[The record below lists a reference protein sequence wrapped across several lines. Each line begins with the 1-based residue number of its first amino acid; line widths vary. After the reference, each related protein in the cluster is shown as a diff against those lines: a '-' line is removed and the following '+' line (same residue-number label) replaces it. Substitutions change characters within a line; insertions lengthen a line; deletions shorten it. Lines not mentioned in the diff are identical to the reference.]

1 MNSAHA
7 MWYLTRS
14 TGIVTLVLV
23 TLSVLIGII
32 SSLRAGGKRTPRFV
46 VAGLHRNVSLLTVVF
61 IAIHVTTT
69 VLDGYAPI
77 TFLDSVVPFISSYR
91 PIWLGLGAVASD
103 LVLALVITSL
113 IRVRI
118 GLRTWRGIHWTAY
131 ACFPI
136 AIVHSL
142 GTGSDASRSWMLAVV
157 IGSVAL
163 VAIATL
169 VRLWQGRQVVQSIRF
184 AGTAAVVVLPIIAL
198 IWATNGPLAKG
209 WASRA
214 GTPTHSGGASS
225 NQTTASNGLPSP
237 PYTAPITGTINGTAA
252 DAAGNTTITLQG
264 TAQGSSTTVLN
275 FTITGPSNGSGGVTN
290 LSSSTAQYGPPSQPA
305 LYSGTVIGL
314 QNSSINI
321 SVSNV
326 GAAPQHLLIAATLRI
341 NFSAGTFSGQIQV
354 N

>member
-169 VRLWQGRQVVQSIRF
+169 VRLWQRTEISLQDARAGMTRHSERGIRALGTLLVV
-184 AGTAAVVVLPIIAL
+184 ATPIAL
-198 IWATNGPLAKG
+198 AAWALAGPLAPR
-209 WASRA
+209 WAARA
-214 GTPTHSGGASS
+214 GTPTRTAPAGTSLADLAARETALEAQQAREIARANAQVTSQLAAVRAAIAAANQASRAAASASSSGGGASS
-225 NQTTASNGLPSP
+225 SG
-237 PYTAPITGTINGTAA
+237 GTAVP
-252 DAAGNTTITLQG
+252 AAGGTSVPTLAPVAVAPTPAPVAVSG
-264 TAQGSSTTVLN
+264 
-275 FTITGPSNGSGGVTN
+275 GSG
-290 LSSSTAQYGPPSQPA
+290 
-305 LYSGTVIGL
+305 
-314 QNSSINI
+314 
-321 SVSNV
+321 
-326 GAAPQHLLIAATLRI
+326 
-341 NFSAGTFSGQIQV
+341 
-354 N
+354 